1 MLTPAYLDKLPSRV
15 VQLYVGVEIRI
26 LEDMARRIAKMEQ
39 LTETAQWQAWRL
51 EQIGAEREF
60 IRYHL
65 QRLTGK
71 TQGEL
76 NALFQQAGEE
86 ALYFDDKIYRAAG
99 LSPTA
104 LAQNKILQQIIAA
117 GLRKT
122 NQLFENLTSTTA
134 NTATRQFE
142 NALDDAYMD
151 VVSGAFS
158 YQDAVARAVKSLS
171 RDGINAIQYPTGHV
185 DHLDVAVR
193 RAVLTG
199 VNQTAAEVQLA
210 RMDEMGCDLVE
221 TTAHAGARPSHALWQ
236 GRVFSRSGRSRRYPD
251 FVSST
256 GYGSGPGLCGWN
268 CRHSFFPFFE
278 GLSERAYSRQDLA
291 QLKQQNVS
299 YNGKQYTEYDA
310 SQLQRA
316 MERQIRRWKR
326 EYLALDAA
334 GQDTAQASARLAY
347 WRGRQKDF
355 SRQTGLR
362 QDSFRNRVEGFG
374 RSQAA
379 KATAQAKRV
388 VAKTV
393 QSAILKDIQLEP
405 LTITARSIQN
415 VHRFSCEILSPQLQT
430 RLQNEHKRL
439 LMFVSGKPL
448 GTEAAAT
455 YTLNVKQ
462 LNRVMGDDGQGKIR
476 IPRENVPY
484 IAAHTHP
491 TGGTF
496 THTDLLLFARDGNMM
511 MLTAVGNNG
520 AVYAVGK
527 KANFNHD
534 KFLAYYQDTLD
545 KFPKAK
551 VLLESG
557 MMNAPEQ
564 TQSDYINEYVKF
576 MENLLKRSEEYGVQ
590 YYTSAP

>member
-15 VQLYVGVEIRI
+15 VQLYAGVEIRI

-60 IRYHL
+60 IRYRL

-104 LAQNKILQQIIAA
+104 LAQNKTLQQIIAA

-142 NALDDAYMD
+142 SALDDAYMD

-158 YQDAVARAVKSLS
+158 YQEAVTRAIKSLS
-171 RDGINAIQYPTGHV
+171 RNGINAIQYPTGHV

-278 GLSERAYSRQDLA
+278 GLSERAYSRQGLA

-362 QDSFRNRVEGFG
+362 QDSFRSRVEGFG
-374 RSQAA
+374 RSQAS
-379 KATAQAKRV
+379 KATAQAKRA
-388 VAKTV
+388 VAKAG
-393 QSAILKDIQLEP
+393 QSAILKYEEKQAILNYISGGSYLLNAKLRVNEV
-405 LTITARSIQN
+405 LTSAEAEQISALDSALRKLPKYKGQVERS
-415 VHRFSCEILSPQLQT
+415 
-430 RLQNEHKRL
+430 
-439 LMFVSGKPL
+439 LM
-448 GTEAAAT
+448 
-455 YTLNVKQ
+455 
-462 LNRVMGDDGQGKIR
+462 
-476 IPRENVPY
+476 
-484 IAAHTHP
+484 
-491 TGGTF
+491 
-496 THTDLLLFARDGNMM
+496 
-511 MLTAVGNNG
+511 
-520 AVYAVGK
+520 
-527 KANFNHD
+527 
-534 KFLAYYQDTLD
+534 LD
-545 KFPKAK
+545 KDS
-551 VLLESG
+551 LLAFAYQHTIGSVVSYP
-557 MMNAPEQ
+557 A
-564 TQSDYINEYVKF
+564 
-576 MENLLKRSEEYGVQ
+576 
-590 YYTSAP
+590 YTSASTDTGYHRSPTVLLRIQSKNGRDLRSYNDAEQEILFCRNSCFKVLEATFDNGTFVLKMEEV